1 MISASIHV
9 EEDLRVDALRRL
21 RLLDTAAEERFDRIT
36 RLLSTALSVPV
47 SLVSLVDSE
56 RQWFKSRVGL
66 EANETGRDIAFCA
79 HAINEPAGKPFVI
92 EDAFLDARFVDNPLV
107 TGDPNVRFYAGQVLR
122 DAAGLPMGTLCAIDR
137 RPRRLTDTESQI
149 LVDLAAIVESELR
162 RLDDRKLLNE
172 LDAVSERNN
181 LILNTL
187 AEGLV
192 FQDADG
198 RIITWNR
205 AAERVLGLSGDEM
218 SGRRSIDPRWGAVHE
233 DGTAW
238 PGETHPAMEALSTGK
253 PVREQVMGVDHPG
266 RGRVWLRVNAEPV
279 LDASGRAVS
288 VLAAFSDIT
297 REHTLAVEQRRFSY
311 LFRHATDVISVVDR
325 NGRGLYRSPSFERV
339 FGYPMSWRDPEGIFG
354 TVHPDDLDEA
364 KEYFER
370 VVAGDHV
377 LEPIVCRFRTAGGEW
392 KALESVAVNLLEE
405 PQVGGV
411 VLTSRDVTE
420 RLRIADEIAHSATH
434 DELTNL
440 PNRRRLAARITEAI
454 VRSHREGRLVGLC
467 FVDLDRFKH
476 VNDSYGHAAGDNLL
490 VAAAQSIRSVGRPG
504 DHAARVGGDE
514 FVVVL
519 DSIADADEA
528 FDLASQLRD
537 AIISQVVEGL
547 PQSVVDACIGV
558 AVSRPDDTH
567 STLLQRA
574 DRALYAAK
582 ARRGSV
588 ELAPV

>member
-1 MISASIHV
+1 MISASVHV
-9 EEDLRVDALRRL
+9 EEELRVDALRCL
-21 RLLDTAAEERFDRIT
+21 QLLDTAAEERFDRIT

-47 SLVSLVDSE
+47 SLVSLVDSD

-66 EANETGRDIAFCA
+66 EAAQTSRDVSFCA
-79 HAINEPAGKPFVI
+79 HAINEPVGKPFVV
-92 EDAFLDARFVDNPLV
+92 EDALLDARFVDNPLV
-107 TGDPNVRFYAGQVLR
+107 TGDPNIRFYAGQVLR
-122 DAAGLPMGTLCAIDR
+122 DASGLPMGTLCAIDR
-137 RPRRLTDTESQI
+137 RPRRLTDAESQV

-162 RLDDRKLLNE
+162 RLDDLKLLKE

-187 AEGLV
+187 TEGLV
-192 FQDADG
+192 FQDAAG
-198 RIITWNR
+198 RIITWNP
-205 AAERVLGLSGDEM
+205 AAERLLGLSDDEM
-218 SGRRSIDPRWGAVHE
+218 SGRTSIDPCWGSVHE

-253 PVREQVMGVDHPG
+253 PVRQQVMGVDHPR

-279 LDASGRAVS
+279 LDPSGQAVS

-297 REHTLAVEQRRFSY
+297 LEHTLAVEQRRFSY

-339 FGYPMSWRDPEGIFG
+339 LGYPMSWRDPQGVWG

-364 KEYFER
+364 LEYFER
-370 VVAGDHV
+370 VLDGDRPHD
-377 LEPIVCRFRTAGGEW
+377 PITSRFRTAGGEW
-392 KALESVAVNLLEE
+392 KALESVAVNLLDE
-405 PQVGGV
+405 PEVGGV

-440 PNRRRLAARITEAI
+440 PNRRKLAARITAAL
-454 VRSHREGRLVGLC
+454 VRSHNEGRVVGLC
-467 FVDLDRFKH
+467 FLDLDRFKH
-476 VNDSYGHAAGDNLL
+476 VNDTYGHASGDNLL
-490 VAAAQSIRSVGRPG
+490 VAVAQSIRSVGRPG

-519 DSIADADEA
+519 DSIGDADEA
-528 FDLASQLRD
+528 FDLASRLRD
-537 AIISQVVEGL
+537 AIIAQVVEGL
-547 PQSVVDACIGV
+547 PQSAFDACIGV

-567 STLLQRA
+567 SMLLQRA
-574 DRALYAAK
+574 DRALYLAK